1 MPEYRRIYQP
11 GGTYFFTI
19 VTYNRK
25 PLFSSQQC
33 RDILHSCW
41 QEVQSRHPFKTIAL
55 CLLPDH
61 IHTIWN
67 LPEDDVDYP
76 MRWKEIKR
84 LFTRKYMDL
93 IGSDGARNESHQ
105 VQGEASIWQRRYW
118 AHVVLDQEDLND
130 HIDYIHINP
139 LKHGLVNRVADWHYS
154 TFMKYVEKG
163 IYPTD
168 WGGEKEIRLLDRLR
182 GE

>member
-1 MPEYRRIYQP
+1 
-11 GGTYFFTI
+11 
-19 VTYNRK
+19 
-25 PLFSSQQC
+25 
-33 RDILHSCW
+33 
-41 QEVQSRHPFKTIAL
+41 
-55 CLLPDH
+55 
-61 IHTIWN
+61 
-67 LPEDDVDYP
+67 
-76 MRWKEIKR
+76 
-84 LFTRKYMDL
+84 
-93 IGSDGARNESHQ
+93 
-105 VQGEASIWQRRYW
+105 
-118 AHVVLDQEDLND
+118 LDQEDLND